1 MPLAHGRR
9 SSTYR
14 IENLPNS
21 HLLKV
26 LGFRKGTQFTVQSK
40 QPLRGPI
47 VVKVGNRS
55 IAIDY
60 DIAQEIQVE
69 EVVQN

>member
-1 MPLAHGRR
+1 MPLAHGQKL
-9 SSTYR
+9 STYR
-14 IENLPNS
+14 IEKLPSS

-26 LGFRKGTQFTVQSK
+26 LGFREGTQFTVQSK

-47 VVKVGNRS
+47 VVKVASRS

-60 DIAQEIQVE
+60 DVAREILVE